1 MKICIVGGGNLGTA
15 MAVDF
20 ASKNHTI
27 NILTSR
33 PQDWTKNIVA
43 TETIRGGAQHY

>member
-15 MAVDF
+15 IAADF
-20 ASKNHTI
+20 AAKNHAV

-33 PQDWTKNIVA
+33 LHDWQKNIVA
-43 TETIRGGAQHY
+43 EATSGGGVIN

>member
-15 MAVDF
+15 MAADF
-20 ASKNHTI
+20 AAKNHAV

-33 PQDWTKNIVA
+33 PQAWQKYIVA
-43 TETIRGGAQHY
+43 EVTSRGGG

>member
-15 MAVDF
+15 MAADF
-20 ASKNHTI
+20 AAKNYAV

-33 PQDWTKNIVA
+33 PHDWQKISPPPKRREGN
-43 TETIRGGAQHY
+43 

>member
-33 PQDWTKNIVA
+33 PQDWKKISLPLK
-43 TETIRGGAQHY
+43 RLGGA